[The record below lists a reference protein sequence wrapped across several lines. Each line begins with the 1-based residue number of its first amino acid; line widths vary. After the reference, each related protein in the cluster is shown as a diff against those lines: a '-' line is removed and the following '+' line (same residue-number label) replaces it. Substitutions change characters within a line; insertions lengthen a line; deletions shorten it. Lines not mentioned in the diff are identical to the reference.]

1 VPFPYKLKIKTNY
14 SEADQK
20 EGLYK
25 LVGVVVHLGTG
36 ENYGHYLSYIKIGTK
51 WFVFNDD

>member
-1 VPFPYKLKIKTNY
+1 
-14 SEADQK
+14 
-20 EGLYK
+20 

-51 WFVFNDD
+51 WYIFNDDEIA